1 MGSDSSSQRFNSFEP
16 FLFWK
21 RCVALGMGEAGFVS
35 CFVEGCFLRDTQCSG
50 LIVINLFVVP
60 PFKDLLVGLL
70 SRDTTER
77 EK

>member
-1 MGSDSSSQRFNSFEP
+1 
-16 FLFWK
+16 
-21 RCVALGMGEAGFVS
+21 MGEAGFVS